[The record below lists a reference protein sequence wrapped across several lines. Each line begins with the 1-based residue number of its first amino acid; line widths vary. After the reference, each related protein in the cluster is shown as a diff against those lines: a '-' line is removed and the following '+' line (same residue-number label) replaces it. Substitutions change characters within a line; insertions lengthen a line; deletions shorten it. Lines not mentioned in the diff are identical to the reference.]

1 MADLLS
7 SLKNLPNSSGVY
19 QYFDK
24 NRQLL
29 YIGKAKNLKKR
40 IKSYF
45 SIRNNEITPNP
56 RASLRIQMMVKQI
69 AFLETILVENEQD
82 ALILENSLIKQLKPK
97 YNILLRDDKTY
108 PYIYMDF
115 STDFPIPLITRKILK
130 QPGVKYLRAEL
141 RIF

>member
-7 SLKNLPNSSGVY
+7 SLKNLSNSSGVY

-45 SIRNNEITPNP
+45 SVRNNEITPNH
-56 RASLRIQMMVKQI
+56 RTSLRIQMMVKQI

-82 ALILENSLIKQLKPK
+82 A
-97 YNILLRDDKTY
+97 
-108 PYIYMDF
+108 F
-115 STDFPIPLITRKILK
+115 
-130 QPGVKYLRAEL
+130 
-141 RIF
+141 